1 MSSFLFRLGRGC
13 ARHPFRTMTVWLLV
27 AVAVF
32 AAKSSFGDELV
43 DDFKVPGVESQQGTD
58 VLKESFPEFSGAA
71 GRVVFHTEDGRID
84 DAEERALVEEAVAT
98 LAATVDDLT
107 LVTSPYDPQSAA
119 ISADGTTAFSSLQF
133 SQQTLSKEHFE
144 QVEAAIEG
152 AREAGLQAEI
162 SGEVADAGKEVH
174 GNEGIGLIVAMIV
187 LLLAFGSVIA
197 MGLPIVTALLGVGV
211 GMAGVGIMAGFTNVP
226 VVSEMLAMM
235 IGLGVGIDYALFI
248 VTRHRQHLSEGM
260 RPDQAA
266 GHANATA
273 GQSVLFAGTTVVIAI
288 FGLLLAG
295 IPAITT
301 MGFAIGLVVIVSM
314 LIAVT
319 LLPALLGLAGTKIDA
334 LRIHRKEETDVAHE
348 TLSGK
353 WAHHVGSR
361 PWRYAA
367 ISLAVLVA
375 LAVPVVSMRIGF
387 ADQSNDAEGTTSR
400 EASDLLTEGFGPGF
414 TGTLNVVV
422 ELPDGDAE
430 SSTAVAVAV
439 RDALAATDG
448 VANASGPILSDDG
461 TVAIVPVIAT
471 TSPQDEETSDLVE
484 AIREDVLPTV
494 VAGTGAETYV
504 TGATAFQEDL
514 SQQLSERLPI
524 FIAAVVAL
532 SFILLMIVFRSV
544 LVPLKAAIMNMLSIG
559 AAYGAIIAVFQWGW
573 GAGIIGLEDTIPV
586 NPFIPLIL
594 FAILFGLSMDYE
606 VFLLSRVREEFL
618 KTGDSHRSV
627 VEGLGSTARVI
638 TSAALI
644 MISVFGAFIWTE
656 DVMVQMFGLGLA
668 VAVLVD
674 ATIVRMVLVP
684 ATMALLGGANWWLPG
699 WLDRILPHLDLE
711 GGPTGV
717 ELDEDEVDEVRE
729 LERTA
734 A

>member
-1 MSSFLFRLGRGC
+1 MSTFLFRLGRGC

-32 AAKSSFGDELV
+32 AAKSSFGDELA
-43 DDFKVPGVESQQGTD
+43 DDFQVPGVESQEGTD
-58 VLKESFPEFSGAA
+58 VLKEHFPEFSGAA

-84 DAEERALVEEAVAT
+84 DAEERALVEAVVAE
-98 LAATVDDLT
+98 LATVDDIT

-119 ISADGTTAFSSLQF
+119 ISVDGTTAFSSLQF

-144 QVEAAIEG
+144 QVEAAIES

-174 GNEGIGLIVAMIV
+174 GNEGIGLLVAIIV

-211 GMAGVGIMAGFTNVP
+211 GIAGVGIMAGFTNVP

-248 VTRHRQHLSEGM
+248 VTRHRQHLAEGM

-266 GHANATA
+266 GTANATA

-288 FGLLLAG
+288 CGLLLAG

-301 MGFAIGLVVIVSM
+301 MGFAIGLVVIVAM

-319 LLPALLGLAGTKIDA
+319 LLPALLGLVGTKIDA
-334 LRIHRKEETDVAHE
+334 LKIHRKEETEVAHE
-348 TLSGK
+348 TLSGT
-353 WAHHVGSR
+353 WAHHVGER

-375 LAVPVVSMRIGF
+375 LAIPVASMRIGF

-422 ELPDGDAE
+422 ELPEGDA
-430 SSTAVAVAV
+430 SLGVAV
-439 RDALAATDG
+439 RDALAATPG
-448 VANASGPILSDDG
+448 VANASGPIVSEDAS
-461 TVAIVPVIAT
+461 VAIIPVIAT
-471 TSPQDEETSDLVE
+471 TSPQDEATSDLVE
-484 AIREDVLPTV
+484 AIREDVLPAATE
-494 VAGTGAETYV
+494 GTGADTWV
-504 TGATAFQEDL
+504 TGVTAFQEDL
-514 SQQLSERLPI
+514 SERLAERLPL
-524 FIAAVVAL
+524 FIGAVVAL
-532 SFILLMIVFRSV
+532 SFILLMVVFRSV
-544 LVPLKAAIMNMLSIG
+544 LVPLKAAVMNMLSIG

-573 GAGIIGLEDTIPV
+573 GAGLIGLEDTIPV

-684 ATMALLGGANWWLPG
+684 ATMALLGGANWWLPS
-699 WLDRILPHLDLE
+699 WLDKVLPHLDLE
-711 GGPTGV
+711 GGSGI
-717 ELDEDEVDEVRE
+717 ELDEDDVDVDDARE